1 MAHSANSAA
10 KAPEPNSDSHKYVVY
25 IAVCREGSTEN
36 ETPVVRKQTSRGEVK
51 HKETRRTG
59 DGARRV
65 FTLPTEWRSLLSR
78 GHRGGR
84 TYVHTLK
91 HRYVPIHVLGS
102 MPYHPTSCMKCKYV
116 VKWSDCSKT
125 IGKQLRPV

>member
-65 FTLPTEWRSLLSR
+65 FTLPTEWRSLL
-78 GHRGGR
+78 
-84 TYVHTLK
+84 
-91 HRYVPIHVLGS
+91 
-102 MPYHPTSCMKCKYV
+102 
-116 VKWSDCSKT
+116 
-125 IGKQLRPV
+125 